1 MVNLKTGVSSKC
13 LFFGKFYLLC
23 FLETPVLGFALLP
36 YYRPGDNAG
45 KIWAHRFSAKP
56 KTIDVGDLGGA
67 VSPLWGPG
75 RCHGERVGPNPLSSF
90 FFFFLVQHA
99 KMVIV
104 RVNIG

>member
-1 MVNLKTGVSSKC
+1 MNLNTGVSSKC
-13 LFFGKFYLLC
+13 LFFGKFDLLC
-23 FLETPVLGFALLP
+23 FLETPVLRFALLP

-56 KTIDVGDLGGA
+56 KTIEVGGLGGA

-90 FFFFLVQHA
+90 FFLVQHG